1 MATSDPLTPYII
13 LNRQFIRFVCVCV
26 CVRASELLWFDLGF
40 CSRCA
45 AESHEITGRPSFVL
59 RLFRGHRVGTFR
71 EKKPRSLQL
80 HRMGISSCRI
90 ISPLRVILFFF
101 FFFFF
106 FFFILVVVVVVA
118 SVGFPPGFQLEW
130 RHRRPLL
137 VQCRSNRNQ
146 ASKGSDGNSPIA
158 SIRSTSANHQP
169 ASAASIP
176 PSLRPSVP
184 PSLRIGL
191 FCDMRQCRGSIDTAG
206 VVIDLQVDSNQF
218 RFDRIA
224 WRETERNREKQRG
237 GEKEGRGAGWIYF
250 WPSRQVQ
257 WCCWWWVFYD
267 CIHWSGA
274 GSVFWGFFFC
284 FLLTYLNKNKFH
296 LLFHFILFQNLCF
309 YVIPPVWCYYRKL
322 VI

>member
-101 FFFFF
+101 FFFFL
-106 FFFILVVVVVVA
+106 FFFILVVVVVVIVA

-176 PSLRPSVP
+176 PSLRRSVAPYWIILWYAAMSRVDRHCWCRHRPSSWP
-184 PSLRIGL
+184 
-191 FCDMRQCRGSIDTAG
+191 QSIPFW
-206 VVIDLQVDSNQF
+206 S
-218 RFDRIA
+218 DRV
-224 WRETERNREKQRG
+224 ERNREKQRETERGREG
-237 GEKEGRGAGWIYF
+237 GEGGGVNSF
-250 WPSRQVQ
+250 LTLPSSPMMLLMMSFLWLHSLVRRWFRFLRFLFFVF
-257 WCCWWWVFYD
+257 CWL
-267 CIHWSGA
+267 I
-274 GSVFWGFFFC
+274 
-284 FLLTYLNKNKFH
+284 
-296 LLFHFILFQNLCF
+296 
-309 YVIPPVWCYYRKL
+309 
-322 VI
+322 